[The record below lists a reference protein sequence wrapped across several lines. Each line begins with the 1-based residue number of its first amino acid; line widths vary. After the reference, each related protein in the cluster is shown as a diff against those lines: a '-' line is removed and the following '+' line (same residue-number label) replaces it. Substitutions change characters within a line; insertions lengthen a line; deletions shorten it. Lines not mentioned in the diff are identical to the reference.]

1 MDHDSCI
8 ISREA
13 VNMREK
19 ELKAKL
25 FGTAAN
31 NYKPLGDLAKP
42 KTYIDDMKKRE
53 EQTKQHLANMP
64 VNYLQP
70 KSKTTSIENL
80 QKNEMQKLTRT

>member
-1 MDHDSCI
+1 MDYDSCI

-31 NYKPLGDLAKP
+31 NYQPLGDLAKP

-53 EQTKQHLANMP
+53 E
-64 VNYLQP
+64 
-70 KSKTTSIENL
+70 
-80 QKNEMQKLTRT
+80 